1 MYGMRYLSQD
11 KTYRERKKAPGRTSE
26 EVFTV
31 TLYKQGHPG
40 DLKERMK
47 LFPLGQMSFPRF
59 QIRFIIL
66 KISSNQNVKILI
78 QNPSNIIC
86 FCFLRKRIF
95 F

>member
-11 KTYRERKKAPGRTSE
+11 KTCRERKKTPGRTSE